1 MIRHPVLVIA
11 IVESTK
17 IQLRLASTYAND
29 STSHVTD
36 KYNWINENLASYAGV
51 NDHNLA
57 SYLTCNH
64 SWISEISAIIKVPS
78 TRSGAYNLPT
88 LLQEFDDCYASLLYE
103 YGGIEW

>member
-36 KYNWINENLASYAGV
+36 KYN
-51 NDHNLA
+51 
-57 SYLTCNH
+57 
-64 SWISEISAIIKVPS
+64 
-78 TRSGAYNLPT
+78 
-88 LLQEFDDCYASLLYE
+88 
-103 YGGIEW
+103 